1 AEAEVGPVAEFHAA
15 LAQVDGLDVEGLELA
30 EEPAVAVG
38 VGEVGRLP
46 DVVEGG
52 EVGEVGLPE
61 AGVVAD
67 ELGEGDLEGVGLGAE
82 SVEDGFALDAAGV
95 GFEAGERGGGGLPL
109 EGGEEAAAAG
119 GEEVGAEKG
128 LAE

>member
-1 AEAEVGPVAEFHAA
+1 
-15 LAQVDGLDVEGLELA
+15 
-30 EEPAVAVG
+30 
-38 VGEVGRLP
+38 
-46 DVVEGG
+46 
-52 EVGEVGLPE
+52 EVGLPE
-61 AGVVAD
+61 TGVVAD

-128 LAE
+128 LAELDGELALLELKGPAGSDELEAGRVVAQAELDEAGDVDVSEDR